1 MKMNNKNIATLATKA
16 LLYEVSISPK
26 AGLVSRLS
34 NGSHKDMN
42 FYTFINSSLALH
54 NYFLNCFDYG
64 QENLFSCPYFFKNL
78 RKVGKVA
85 EKEMYEATKGINTH
99 KGTIFSMGIL
109 LAVLGVHLKEN
120 KKIDL
125 KVLSEKIKEMCKP
138 LLNEL
143 EATKNISTYGEK
155 AYKEYH
161 LTGARGLAISGY
173 EIVLLDGINKLKNFC
188 KTLDFETACILLLF
202 YYMSVLDDTNIVNR
216 ASITTLKEVQ
226 ILSKEL
232 FEENKK
238 TLEKESIKNSM
249 SKLND
254 IFIEKNI
261 SAGGSADLLI
271 LTIFIH
277 FITCED

>member
-1 MKMNNKNIATLATKA
+1 MNNKNIATLATKA

-64 QENLFSCPYFFKNL
+64 QEKLFSCPNFFKNL
-78 RKVGKVA
+78 REFGKVA
-85 EKEMYEATKGINTH
+85 EKDMYEATKGINTH

-120 KKIDL
+120 EKIDL
-125 KVLSEKIKEMCKP
+125 KILSEKIKEMCKP

-173 EIVLLDGINKLKNFC
+173 EIVLLDGINKLKDFC

-216 ASITTLKEVQ
+216 ANITTLKEVQ

-238 TLEKESIKNSM
+238 TLEKENIKNSM

>member
-1 MKMNNKNIATLATKA
+1 MNNKNIATLATKA

-42 FYTFINSSLALH
+42 FYTFIDSSLALH

-64 QENLFSCPYFFKNL
+64 QENLFSCPNFFKNL
-78 RKVGKVA
+78 REFGKVA
-85 EKEMYEATKGINTH
+85 EKDMYEATKGINTH

-125 KVLSEKIKEMCKP
+125 KILSEKIKEMCKP

-143 EATKNISTYGEK
+143 EDADSISTYGEK

-173 EIVLLDGINKLKNFC
+173 EIVLLDGINKLKDFC

-216 ASITTLKEVQ
+216 ANIATLKEVQ

-238 TLEKESIKNSM
+238 TLEKENIKNSM

-277 FITCED
+277 SIACEN

>member
-1 MKMNNKNIATLATKA
+1 
-16 LLYEVSISPK
+16 
-26 AGLVSRLS
+26 
-34 NGSHKDMN
+34 
-42 FYTFINSSLALH
+42 
-54 NYFLNCFDYG
+54 
-64 QENLFSCPYFFKNL
+64 
-78 RKVGKVA
+78 
-85 EKEMYEATKGINTH
+85 
-99 KGTIFSMGIL
+99 
-109 LAVLGVHLKEN
+109 
-120 KKIDL
+120 
-125 KVLSEKIKEMCKP
+125 MCKP

-143 EATKNISTYGEK
+143 EDADNISTYGEK

-161 LTGARGLAISGY
+161 FTGARGLAISGY
-173 EIVLLDGINKLKNFC
+173 EIVLLDGINKLKDFC

-216 ASITTLKEVQ
+216 ASITILKEVQ

-232 FEENKK
+232 FEQHRK
-238 TLEKESIKNSM
+238 TLVKENIKNSM

-277 FITCED
+277 LLTDEE

>member
-1 MKMNNKNIATLATKA
+1 MNNKNIATLATKA

-64 QENLFSCPYFFKNL
+64 QENLFSCPNFFKNL
-78 RKVGKVA
+78 REFGKVA
-85 EKEMYEATKGINTH
+85 EKDMYEATKGINTH

-125 KVLSEKIKEMCKP
+125 KILSEKIKEMCKP

-143 EATKNISTYGEK
+143 EDADSISTYGEK

-173 EIVLLDGINKLKNFC
+173 EIVLLDGINKLKDFC

-216 ASITTLKEVQ
+216 ANIATLKEVQ

-277 FITCED
+277 LLTDEE

>member
-1 MKMNNKNIATLATKA
+1 MNNKNIATLATKA

-42 FYTFINSSLALH
+42 FYTFIDSSLALH

-64 QENLFSCPYFFKNL
+64 QEKLFSCPDFFKDL
-78 RKVGKVA
+78 REVGKVA

-125 KVLSEKIKEMCKP
+125 KILSEKIKEMCKP

-143 EATKNISTYGEK
+143 EDADNISTYGEK

-277 FITCED
+277 FITCGD

>member
-42 FYTFINSSLALH
+42 FYTFIDSSLALH

-64 QENLFSCPYFFKNL
+64 QEKLFSCPDFFKDL
-78 RKVGKVA
+78 REVGKVA

-120 KKIDL
+120 KEIDL
-125 KVLSEKIKEMCKP
+125 KILSEKIKEMCKP

-143 EATKNISTYGEK
+143 EDADSISTYGEK

-173 EIVLLDGINKLKNFC
+173 EIVLLDGINKLKDFC

-238 TLEKESIKNSM
+238 TLEKENIKNSM

-277 FITCED
+277 FLTCEN

>member
-1 MKMNNKNIATLATKA
+1 MNNKNIATLATKA

-64 QENLFSCPYFFKNL
+64 QEKLFSCPNFFKNL
-78 RKVGKVA
+78 REFGKVA
-85 EKEMYEATKGINTH
+85 EKDMYEATKGINTH

-125 KVLSEKIKEMCKP
+125 KILSEKIKEMCKP

-143 EATKNISTYGEK
+143 EDADNISTYGEK

-173 EIVLLDGINKLKNFC
+173 EIVLLDGINKLKDFC

-216 ASITTLKEVQ
+216 ANIATLKEVQ

-238 TLEKESIKNSM
+238 TLEKENIKNSM

>member
-1 MKMNNKNIATLATKA
+1 MYNVAI
-16 LLYEVSISPK
+16 I
-26 AGLVSRLS
+26 GCGRI
-34 NGSHKDMN
+34 SHKIAEGVAKNHDRMR
-42 FYTFINSSLALH
+42 LVALCDPIEEKMFETEKTY
-54 NYFLNCFDYG
+54 NKKMDNEGSILKYKDY
-64 QENLFSCPYFFKNL
+64 
-78 RKVGKVA
+78 
-85 EKEMYEATKGINTH
+85 KEI
-99 KGTIFSMGIL
+99 
-109 LAVLGVHLKEN
+109 LKEN

-125 KVLSEKIKEMCKP
+125 KILSEKIKEMCKP

-143 EATKNISTYGEK
+143 EDADNISTYGEK

-173 EIVLLDGINKLKNFC
+173 EIVLLDGINKLKDFC

-216 ASITTLKEVQ
+216 ANIATLKEVQ

-277 FITCED
+277 LLTDEE

>member
-1 MKMNNKNIATLATKA
+1 MNNKNIATLATKA

-42 FYTFINSSLALH
+42 FYTFIDSSLALH

-64 QENLFSCPYFFKNL
+64 QEKLFSCPDFFKDL
-78 RKVGKVA
+78 REVGKVA
-85 EKEMYEATKGINTH
+85 EKDMYEATKGINTH

-120 KKIDL
+120 EKIDL
-125 KVLSEKIKEMCKP
+125 KILSEKIKEMCKP

-143 EATKNISTYGEK
+143 EDADSISTYGEK

-173 EIVLLDGINKLKNFC
+173 EIVLLDGINKLKDFC

-216 ASITTLKEVQ
+216 ANIAILKEVQ

-238 TLEKESIKNSM
+238 TLEKENIKNSM

-277 FITCED
+277 LLTDEE

>member
-1 MKMNNKNIATLATKA
+1 MNNKNIATLATKA

-42 FYTFINSSLALH
+42 FYTFIDSSLALH

-64 QENLFSCPYFFKNL
+64 QEKLFSCPDFFKNL
-78 RKVGKVA
+78 RELGKVA
-85 EKEMYEATKGINTH
+85 EKDMYEATKGINTH

-120 KKIDL
+120 KEIDL
-125 KVLSEKIKEMCKP
+125 KILSEKIKEMCKP

-143 EATKNISTYGEK
+143 EDADSISTYGEK

-173 EIVLLDGINKLKNFC
+173 EIVLLDGINKLKDFC

-216 ASITTLKEVQ
+216 ANIAILKEVQ

-238 TLEKESIKNSM
+238 TLEKENIKNSM

>member
-1 MKMNNKNIATLATKA
+1 MNNKNIATLATKA

-64 QENLFSCPYFFKNL
+64 QEKLFSCPNFFKDL
-78 RKVGKVA
+78 REVGKVA
-85 EKEMYEATKGINTH
+85 EKEMYVATKGINTH

-109 LAVLGVHLKEN
+109 LAVLSVHLKEN
-120 KKIDL
+120 KEIDL

-143 EATKNISTYGEK
+143 EDADNISTYGEK

-216 ASITTLKEVQ
+216 ANIATLKEVQ

-277 FITCED
+277 LLIDEE

>member
-1 MKMNNKNIATLATKA
+1 MNNKNIATLATKA

-42 FYTFINSSLALH
+42 FYTFIDSSLALH

-64 QENLFSCPYFFKNL
+64 QEKLFSCPNFFKDL
-78 RKVGKVA
+78 REVGKVA

-120 KKIDL
+120 KEIDL
-125 KVLSEKIKEMCKP
+125 KILSEKIKEMCKP

-143 EATKNISTYGEK
+143 EDADSISTYGEK

-173 EIVLLDGINKLKNFC
+173 EIVLLDGINKLKDFC

-238 TLEKESIKNSM
+238 TLEKENIKNSM

-277 FITCED
+277 LLTDEE

>member
-1 MKMNNKNIATLATKA
+1 MNNKNIATLATKA

-42 FYTFINSSLALH
+42 FYTFIDSSLALH

-64 QENLFSCPYFFKNL
+64 QEKLFSCPDFFKDL
-78 RKVGKVA
+78 REVGKVA
-85 EKEMYEATKGINTH
+85 EKDMYEATKGINTH

-120 KKIDL
+120 EKIDL
-125 KVLSEKIKEMCKP
+125 KILSEKIKEMCKP

-143 EATKNISTYGEK
+143 EDADNISTYGEK

-173 EIVLLDGINKLKNFC
+173 EIVLLDGINKLKDFC

-216 ASITTLKEVQ
+216 ANIATLKEVQ

-238 TLEKESIKNSM
+238 TLEKENIKNSM

-277 FITCED
+277 LLTDEE